1 MNEPAEPQIKD
12 IEASV
17 PSDEERD
24 LAANALSEFQKGAYA
39 LCLTYLNRLEALRP
53 KDVKVMHNKVVAE
66 YYKSDL
72 KKTELVKKSLN
83 AMCGELISTDTAD
96 AADVVEKCVMRYN
109 QAILLYHTRQYNA
122 ALQIMSRLFSLIEP
136 LVSEES
142 LAQKVCLLLIELYIA
157 TAQSDAALTL
167 VNYIERQFSVSDLP
181 KISSTDK
188 EGLIKPAREEK
199 EIKTDSSDIATD
211 AFRMRLAKCKIRI
224 YLITHQLKLCK
235 KEWKA
240 FTSMGTNMNLAN
252 IYLAANVEYLRG
264 KCKKAITL
272 LNAFTTEQREF
283 KAYGESAAVLYYNN
297 MASIHQALGKP
308 NLACFYL
315 QKALEQNKK
324 ATENLQIDEKDTS
337 SSQPLCT
344 LGGNKHYELVYS
356 LGICYLYAGQHIK
369 AFDCLTEAAQILQN
383 SPRLWLRMAECCI
396 FNYNP
401 KNELNFNIL
410 KRRQDVVQK
419 VVVSEFHKKIIL
431 SSSLSNNT
439 KYQSDSLSHAI
450 PQPTLE
456 FGMLCLK
463 NALYLLSSN
472 AESVPSQ
479 VIAGQHAVRFSQ
491 ITAIETLN
499 LKISILA
506 DSAYVSLCLGEYSIA
521 LEYAKSL
528 LALNNLPGAYTML
541 GKLYTAE
548 SLIFLD
554 KINEALDYLRPEML
568 TDLITSLPIPDTLDK
583 DKEKSEE
590 IDRKPIKVW
599 YPTNILTGKA
609 VLLYNMAVAYAI
621 RGQLDRSGEIV
632 GQLWKSKGTDYDIPI
647 HVIMLALYIE
657 LQLGRTD
664 KWRSIIKRNYPQYF

>member
-1 MNEPAEPQIKD
+1 MVSRSRCKNTRFWTAVWNDKIFEAHGSKYLTHIFSMKVIWDLDLLNLFCKLWQQSDRTSYCFLSLQKRTKRQGKVEPKTRKPVELTDTAHNSCSVFIMNEPAEPQIKD

-324 ATENLQIDEKDTS
+324 ATENLQIDEK
-337 SSQPLCT
+337 
-344 LGGNKHYELVYS
+344 
-356 LGICYLYAGQHIK
+356 
-369 AFDCLTEAAQILQN
+369 
-383 SPRLWLRMAECCI
+383 
-396 FNYNP
+396 
-401 KNELNFNIL
+401 
-410 KRRQDVVQK
+410 
-419 VVVSEFHKKIIL
+419 
-431 SSSLSNNT
+431 
-439 KYQSDSLSHAI
+439 
-450 PQPTLE
+450 
-456 FGMLCLK
+456 
-463 NALYLLSSN
+463 
-472 AESVPSQ
+472 
-479 VIAGQHAVRFSQ
+479 AGQHAVRFSQ